1 MDLHVFPPSFFLP
14 IIDTAL
20 LGQGL
25 EIQARQSLA
34 TVKAARERHQY
45 STSLIGG
52 FFTLVLMEKK
62 SFFFF
67 VCLRHCK
74 DASLELPIIESP
86 TVVSAVQEIEVGT

>member
-34 TVKAARERHQY
+34 TVKAARDRHQY
-45 STSLIGG
+45 STSVTGG
-52 FFTLVLMEKK
+52 FFTLVLTEKK
-62 SFFFF
+62 SFSF

-74 DASLELPIIESP
+74 DANLELPITESP